1 VESGSNQDVD
11 DSLKLF
17 VRKKASKVKKASSKK
32 GGRKA
37 MWSQRLLSD
46 LVDIIISSEYY
57 KKKLIFTNT
66 KNQKNGEIYAQILV
80 TLKE

>member
-1 VESGSNQDVD
+1 
-11 DSLKLF
+11 
-17 VRKKASKVKKASSKK
+17 
-32 GGRKA
+32 
-37 MWSQRLLSD
+37 MWSQSLLSD

-80 TLKE
+80 TLKEQASERDEEYVSCVKYFRCASRYVESLGGIRLFKIL